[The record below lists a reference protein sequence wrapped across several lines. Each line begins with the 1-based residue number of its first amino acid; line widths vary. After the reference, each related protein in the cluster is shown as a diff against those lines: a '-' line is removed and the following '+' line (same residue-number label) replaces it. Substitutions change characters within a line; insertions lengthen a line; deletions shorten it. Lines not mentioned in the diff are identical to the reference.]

1 MEASELDRCYLQ
13 LIADFSGRIL
23 VRPMRLPFVLLVVAS
38 ALVSEADANDTYSTV
53 VLAGAATEAG
63 DGFYIRIDPDRATE
77 KTPKGSPY
85 AAVTFDAY
93 VPRVVGK
100 TDLGSVYLEVVGRDG
115 RTLAQVALE
124 PQNSKDRPPNY
135 YVFAD
140 RRFAADCALHFQYNA
155 RPFGSVAKD
164 YVVRLKYHLPP
175 KR

>member
-1 MEASELDRCYLQ
+1 
-13 LIADFSGRIL
+13 
-23 VRPMRLPFVLLVVAS
+23 MRLPFVLLVVAS
-38 ALVSEADANDTYSTV
+38 ALVSAADANDTYSTV

-115 RTLAQVALE
+115 RTWPKWRSSLRILKTDLPTTMYLRIGDLLLIVRCTSSTTRDHLVVLL
-124 PQNSKDRPPNY
+124 RIMW
-135 YVFAD
+135 
-140 RRFAADCALHFQYNA
+140 
-155 RPFGSVAKD
+155 FGSNIICRRSDEV
-164 YVVRLKYHLPP
+164 
-175 KR
+175 